1 MLLIIYFQDIFCMKI
16 NSITIKS
23 YKLCSILSSHE
34 NLYTF
39 YSAFSFF
46 SIFIVLF
53 VCFRGAFSDT
63 IEIRRFGIYTYHNI
77 EPRWAGR
84 NLQKG
89 KWMITGN
96 KNRTL
101 EQYLKELRK
110 SCNYS
115 QEFVASHLNIT
126 RQTYSH
132 YETGRITPPVN
143 SLYNLA
149 KLYGIP
155 VENLLNLVVTYNI
168 NMDFARTVQPTNM
181 NCPDEI
187 EAFVEYTNDPQIRNK
202 LKYLNR
208 DERLLL
214 YYFQLLD
221 LRDKEDIL
229 DFMKLKSHKR
239 PHVPDEKRD

>member
-1 MLLIIYFQDIFCMKI
+1 
-16 NSITIKS
+16 
-23 YKLCSILSSHE
+23 
-34 NLYTF
+34 
-39 YSAFSFF
+39 
-46 SIFIVLF
+46 
-53 VCFRGAFSDT
+53 
-63 IEIRRFGIYTYHNI
+63 
-77 EPRWAGR
+77 
-84 NLQKG
+84 
-89 KWMITGN
+89 MITGN

-168 NMDFARTVQPTNM
+168 NMDFARTIQPTNM

-208 DERLLL
+208 DEHLLL